1 MNYDIKHRRLCRGE
15 ARRKSRKRLYH
26 SAFGN
31 PYINVRYSNCKYSK
45 DDYFYKEYCHKI
57 NAKAPEYFK
66 EL

>member
-1 MNYDIKHRRLCRGE
+1 MILNIGDYVEVKHGGSRARGFIT
-15 ARRKSRKRLYH
+15 AF